1 VGSEAK
7 GEARCED
14 LWRFRFLFVGGGG
27 GVTAERR

>member
-14 LWRFRFLFVGGGG
+14 LRRFRFLFFDFVV
-27 GVTAERR
+27 VTAERW